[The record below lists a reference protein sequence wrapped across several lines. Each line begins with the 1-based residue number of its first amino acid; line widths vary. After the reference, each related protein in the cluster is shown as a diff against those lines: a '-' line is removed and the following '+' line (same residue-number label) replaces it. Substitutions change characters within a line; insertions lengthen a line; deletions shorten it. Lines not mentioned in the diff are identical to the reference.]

1 MTIKKQIEQQKKNKE
16 KFGKWIAHS
25 NFVKNIIMRLS
36 FPLLK
41 KVIDFPLRNLIF
53 RENLLRDA
61 LKNKDKGKHTFLDE
75 SDPTAISWNKFFYET
90 KLEEIFVLKS
100 EIEENLDDL
109 SREVIGSFL
118 LQRFL
123 HSLEGVVSF
132 SQAGYQKPLEHFFPL
147 DKTECERLNQLVLTT
162 PKRYRFPV
170 FVPEA
175 EIVNGFGMSYFPK
188 EKQTILL
195 GRDVIDG
202 GGFVGDSAM
211 VFTEFQPRNV
221 YMFEPNPDMF
231 PEIKKIITLNTN
243 VLGDYVHK
251 ITPVQKA
258 LGKGQGNM
266 KLYSRGIY
274 DSMASTD
281 DRVSFI
287 HRRHK
292 LKEHEVPVVS
302 IDDFVCK
309 NSLNVGLIKLDV
321 EGAESDVIEGA
332 IETIKVHKPLLI
344 IAIYHNPKDFFKI
357 KPKIESLNLGYHFLV
372 RHLSPYQ
379 STGEFCLLGY
389 PE

>member
-1 MTIKKQIEQQKKNKE
+1 MTIKKQIEQQKKNKD
-16 KFGKWIAHS
+16 KLGKWIAPS
-25 NFVKNIIMRLS
+25 NFVKNIFMRLS

-75 SDPTAISWNKFFYET
+75 REPTAIAWNKFFNET
-90 KLEEIFVLKS
+90 KLEEVFVLKS
-100 EIEENLDDL
+100 VIEENLDDL
-109 SREVIGSFL
+109 SREVIGRFL

-132 SQAGYQKPLEHFFPL
+132 SQTGYQKPLEHFFPL
-147 DKTECERLNQLVLTT
+147 DKTERERLNQLVLTI
-162 PKRYRFPV
+162 PKRYRFPAV
-170 FVPEA
+170 VPEV

-221 YMFEPNPDMF
+221 YVFEPNPDMF

-243 VLGDYVHK
+243 VLGNYVHK
-251 ITPVQKA
+251 IIPVQKA
-258 LGKGQGNM
+258 LGRKQGSM

-274 DSMASTD
+274 DSMASIND
-281 DRVSFI
+281 GASFI
-287 HRRHK
+287 NRRNK

-302 IDDFVCK
+302 IDDFVRK
-309 NSLNVGLIKLDV
+309 KSLDVGLIKLDV
-321 EGAESDVIEGA
+321 EGVESDVIEGA
-332 IETIKVHKPLLI
+332 VETIKAHKPLLI
-344 IAIYHNPKDFFKI
+344 ISIYHNPKDFFEI
-357 KPKIESLNLGYHFLV
+357 KPKIESLNLGYHFLI
-372 RHLSPYQ
+372 RHLVSH